1 MSWIEKRDC
10 EKSFKIKTIDKKFA
24 DIPKGSKMLIASPPI
39 IDEYVNSISYG
50 EYVEPVKMRDDL
62 AKVYQ
67 ADKTC
72 PVTTGIFLRIV
83 SEASYE
89 EYRSGYDLETIAPF
103 WRIVKLNS
111 KLAGKLACGID
122 FIAKRQ
128 TEENIVVF

>member
-1 MSWIEKRDC
+1 
-10 EKSFKIKTIDKKFA
+10 
-24 DIPKGSKMLIASPPI
+24 
-39 IDEYVNSISYG
+39 
-50 EYVEPVKMRDDL
+50 MRENL
-62 AKVYQ
+62 AKKYK

-111 KLAGKLACGID
+111 KLAGKLACGMD